1 MKIRH
6 LRYDTN
12 GAQDSERRGQDAVTH
27 ARHHVTPTSSYFVHG
42 NDQCHT
48 RFFDS
53 AELARSE
60 PVSVYDTARALQ
72 PQQDLITGL
81 RVGKHSRYFLAQG
94 FNLRGHHVAL
104 EA

>member
-12 GAQDSERRGQDAVTH
+12 GAQDSERCCQNAVTH

-42 NDQCHT
+42 NDQRHT

-60 PVSVYDTARALQ
+60 PVSMYDTARALQ